1 MSGDEKFSVFRHWK
15 TNGHVLLLIFL
26 QILFICLFAQFVRY
40 DPTETSSAVPIK
52 TYFLKDEENNCDYVK
67 KEVTLANGTVVKEKV
82 ANTYTHEEGTEILLA
97 YPSKY
102 YFNIAFTRFFFLNL
116 YLNKK
121 FFFKMFLTKDSLS
134 IFCIWLLKTW
144 QS

>member
-82 ANTYTHEEGTEILLA
+82 ANTYTHAEGTEILLA

-102 YFNIAFTRFFFLNL
+102 CI
-116 YLNKK
+116 
-121 FFFKMFLTKDSLS
+121 S
-134 IFCIWLLKTW
+134 IFTVPAKMSYQKIYVPSKWLLNFDKYGYGGHVDIK
-144 QS
+144 

>member
-52 TYFLKDEENNCDYVK
+52 TYFLKDEENNCEIVQ
-67 KEVTLANGTVVKEKV
+67 KEVTLANGTVVKEKNYRLKPKEGPGL
-82 ANTYTHEEGTEILLA
+82 NTDGYIQPIITE
-97 YPSKY
+97 S
-102 YFNIAFTRFFFLNL
+102 T
-116 YLNKK
+116 
-121 FFFKMFLTKDSLS
+121 
-134 IFCIWLLKTW
+134 
-144 QS
+144 

>member
-52 TYFLKDEENNCDYVK
+52 TYFLKDEENNCEIVQ
-67 KEVTLANGTVVKEKV
+67 KEVTLTNGTVVKQKV

-102 YFNIAFTRFFFLNL
+102 YFNIESHPLDMGPFTSNISIIFGFFDPLPPD
-116 YLNKK
+116 KHA
-121 FFFKMFLTKDSLS
+121 
-134 IFCIWLLKTW
+134 
-144 QS
+144 

>member
-102 YFNIAFTRFFFLNL
+102 YFNIESHPLDMGPFTYSYKHIFRV
-116 YLNKK
+116 
-121 FFFKMFLTKDSLS
+121 FLTPPPPP
-134 IFCIWLLKTW
+134 
-144 QS
+144 